1 VRPSLRILLIEDSVD
16 DAALVVCEL
25 TRGGYDVICER
36 VDTPAAVIAA
46 LDRQVW
52 DLAIASYTM
61 PAFAGAAAIDLLRQ
75 RDADLPFIFVSG
87 TIGED
92 AAVAAMRTGAHDYIM
107 KARLTRLL
115 PAVER
120 ELRDAGVRRERRRVD
135 RLAEPRA
142 PARPSRSG
150 GAGGEP

>member
-1 VRPSLRILLIEDSVD
+1 MSFVWRKPNESVTLLNGSFQTRSSTLCPNTLLPQQMIGTVARVGNLVRPSLRILLIEDSVD

-61 PAFAGAAAIDLLRQ
+61 PAFAGAGAIDLLRQ

-92 AAVAAMRTGAHDYIM
+92 AAVSAL
-107 KARLTRLL
+107 KAKI
-115 PAVER
+115 PAGR
-120 ELRDAGVRRERRRVD
+120 G
-135 RLAEPRA
+135 
-142 PARPSRSG
+142 
-150 GAGGEP
+150 